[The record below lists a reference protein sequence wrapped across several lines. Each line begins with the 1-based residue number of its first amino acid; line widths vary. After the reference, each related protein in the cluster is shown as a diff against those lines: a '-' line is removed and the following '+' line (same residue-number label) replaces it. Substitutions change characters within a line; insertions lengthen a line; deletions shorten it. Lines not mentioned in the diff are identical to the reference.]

1 MSGKYRYLSFQDR
14 LNIEKWYGA
23 GDRPLDIAARLRVHT
38 ATIYHELKRGYTGE
52 LDRNK
57 RDAYNAELAQQR
69 VQESFKR
76 RGRKHAAEDQAV
88 AEQ

>member
-14 LNIEKWYGA
+14 RKIEKWYGA

-57 RDAYNAELAQQR
+57 RYAYNAELAQQR

-76 RGRKHAAEDQAV
+76 RGRKHTEDQEV

>member
-14 LNIEKWYGA
+14 LKIEKWYGA
-23 GDRPLDIAARLRVHT
+23 GDRPLDIASRLGVHT

-57 RDAYNAELAQQR
+57 RDGYNAGIAQQR

-76 RGRKHAAEDQAV
+76 RGRKNAAEQQA
-88 AEQ
+88 AGK

>member
-14 LNIEKWYGA
+14 RNIEKWYGA
-23 GDRPLDIAARLRVHT
+23 GDRPLEIAARLGVHT
-38 ATIYHELKRGYTGE
+38 ATIYHELQRGGTGE

-57 RDAYNAELAQQR
+57 RQGYNAELAQQR

-76 RGRKHAAEDQAV
+76 RGRKRDAAHAA

>member
-1 MSGKYRYLSFQDR
+1 MSGKYKYLSFKDR
-14 LNIEKWYGA
+14 KKIEKWYGA

-52 LDRNK
+52 LDQNK

-76 RGRKHAAEDQAV
+76 RGRKHTEDQAV